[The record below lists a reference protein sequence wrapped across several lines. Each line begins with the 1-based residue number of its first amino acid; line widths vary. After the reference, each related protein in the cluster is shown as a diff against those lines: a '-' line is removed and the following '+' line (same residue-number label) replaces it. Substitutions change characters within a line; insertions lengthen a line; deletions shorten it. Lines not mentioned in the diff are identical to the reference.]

1 MGAGGLYW
9 AFKTGR
15 LCRKPAG
22 APGLG
27 RDGTLDSVEEELG
40 NVFCDVEL
48 GNGGDND
55 SVGVSGVDAELGN
68 VAHSPMP
75 MRHSITASAVD
86 MELGNVAHATAP
98 QKPPRSPFKLWESYD
113 IEHQGSEEGLKKVLH
128 AHVPTL

>member
-68 VAHSPMP
+68 VAH
-75 MRHSITASAVD
+75 
-86 MELGNVAHATAP
+86 ATAP

-128 AHVPTL
+128 AHVPTH